1 MATIK
6 EMLEKSNGSIETAET
21 MAKFLIDDNGD
32 QYLQDLQLLYALQ
45 GKIKESKEISDRM
58 EKIFPNDDRV
68 LYNKGWH
75 RMLEGDLLE
84 GFTLM
89 NRGRN
94 VELWGNAP
102 IQTTKPIWDGEVDLT
117 NKHVLFNCEAGFG
130 DEIIFVRF
138 VKEIANMGA
147 KIIVV
152 CSSELAS
159 LFSRIPEISAIV
171 QKETL
176 SGVYHDYW
184 VPSMLAP
191 VLLKTQFEDLSGKPY
206 LTADHR
212 YVKKFEKYIN
222 SDKLKVGIRWL
233 GQSGDDYINRIFPE
247 QQMFDAVLQDHVQIY
262 SLQKDHSEDE
272 LPKDIIDL
280 EPILDTFEDTVGAI
294 SHLDLVVSS
303 CTSIPHIAAALGVPT
318 WVVIPAMPYY
328 IWTWRCPESETT
340 PWWDSVRLFRQRKYG
355 NWDEPF
361 QEIKKA
367 LKGI

>member
-6 EMLEKSNGSIETAET
+6 EMLEKSNGFIETAET

-75 RMLEGDLLE
+75 KMLEGDLLE

-94 VELWGNAP
+94 VKLWGNAP
-102 IQTTKPIWDGEVDLT
+102 LRTTKPIWDGESDIKG
-117 NKHVLFNCEAGFG
+117 KHIIFNNEAGFG

-138 VKEIANMGA
+138 AKELYNKGA
-147 KIIVV
+147 KVTV
-152 CSSELAS
+152 LCSPDLVS
-159 LFSRIPEISAIV
+159 LFSRIPEISAVANYGSEQFI
-171 QKETL
+171 
-176 SGVYHDYW
+176 YHDYW
-184 VPSMLAP
+184 IPSMLAP

-206 LTADHR
+206 LTADDR
-212 YVKKFEKYIN
+212 YVDKFKKYIN
-222 SDKLKVGIRWL
+222 SDKLKIGIRWL
-233 GQSGDDYINRIFPE
+233 GQSGDDYMNRIFDE
-247 QQMFDAVLQDHVQIY
+247 QLMFDVVAKDNIQVY

-272 LPKDIIDL
+272 LPKEIIDL
-280 EPILDTFEDTVGAI
+280 EPLLDSWEDTVGAI

-328 IWTWRCPESETT
+328 IWTWHCPESETT